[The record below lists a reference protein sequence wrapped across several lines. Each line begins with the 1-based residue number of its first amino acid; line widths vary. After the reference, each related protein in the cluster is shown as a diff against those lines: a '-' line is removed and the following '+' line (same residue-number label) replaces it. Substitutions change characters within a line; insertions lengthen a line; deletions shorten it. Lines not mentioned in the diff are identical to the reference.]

1 MSDNSARVIVSLIG
15 VAGLILYGYLL
26 FMCDISVENQKYTV
40 LAASLGVLY
49 PLISLTDNEFYISG
63 KWKALGVGFAG
74 LCIILIAGFAS
85 KVDTQDGL
93 VWDYV
98 NAITTDGYRYF
109 YFFLLVV
116 ANICPLVS
124 KQISVWLSP
133 FTIGIMIPV
142 ILASL
147 LMLAIIIAGLSL
159 LGAYGKSNKG
169 TSSWSSI
176 FNSTSSTS
184 NNTVPQKSEA
194 PKRTKGTDNRRY
206 AILDIEY
213 ARDEYAAKNAVG
225 FYHAREALPADFT
238 YNQISRYLKKKY
250 MLGYDPVI
258 VNTKIKNYTSKDSV
272 DPNAYKI

>member
-1 MSDNSARVIVSLIG
+1 MNDNSSRVIVSLIG

-49 PLISLTDNEFYISG
+49 PLISLTENEFFISG

-74 LCIILIAGFAS
+74 LCVILIAGFAS

-93 VWDYV
+93 AWDFI

-176 FNSTSSTS
+176 FSSPSSTNS
-184 NNTVPQKSEA
+184 NTNERKSVSSSEPKKSPSYVPRAHFRIVWRHNSQ
-194 PKRTKGTDNRRY
+194 PLTYN
-206 AILDIEY
+206 
-213 ARDEYAAKNAVG
+213 
-225 FYHAREALPADFT
+225 ADFELPVDAT
-238 YNQISRYLKKKY
+238 VSDFERKLKKMHGGDATIVSY
-250 MLGYDPVI
+250 RRGNDPTV
-258 VNTKIKNYTSKDSV
+258 YLE
-272 DPNAYKI
+272 